1 MTNIHSA
8 SLRLSPCNPARPPA
22 RNSLRR
28 HGVIIDAQRHRRVA
42 VGKQH
47 PRGPVHRVI
56 FRQRAHQGV
65 RSLREAIASYDVR

>member
-28 HGVIIDAQRHRRVA
+28 HGVIIDAQRHRRVRLA
-42 VGKQH
+42 SN
-47 PRGPVHRVI
+47 I
-56 FRQRAHQGV
+56 YEV
-65 RSLREAIASYDVR
+65 RFIASFSDSAHIKA